1 VSLKI
6 LLKEI
11 ENMVERVITP
21 SAISASPS
29 HATEVVLRTLDLS
42 KQYGT
47 RRAVDHL
54 NLEVYRGEIFGFL
67 GPNGAGKTTTIRCM
81 LDVIRPTSGTIHV
94 LGLDTQRDR
103 HALHERIGYLPG
115 DVRLPGDMTGKQII
129 DYFSQIQGLQ
139 PVMLKDLVARFD
151 VEMKRPL
158 KGYSK
163 GMRQKIGIVLAF
175 MCDPDV
181 LILDEPTS
189 GLDPLLQRTFNEFL
203 LEEQSRGK
211 TVFMSSHIMS
221 DVEKVCQRVAVIRKG
236 ELVTVEEVE
245 TLREKAGQR
254 VTVEFGENASV
265 VPDEMAHVPGVSDV
279 TVSKGVYHMN
289 MSGTMDPLIKALSH
303 YEVLRLQ
310 VEEAPLEEVFLKFYE
325 DVQPQRTV
333 PSSAL
338 QSVKE

>member
-1 VSLKI
+1 MKT
-6 LLKEI
+6 
-11 ENMVERVITP
+11 ITP
-21 SAISASPS
+21 VI
-29 HATEVVLRTLDLS
+29 EIDQLS
-42 KQYGT
+42 KAYGKIQ
-47 RRAVDHL
+47 AVKGISIRV
-54 NLEVYRGEIFGFL
+54 EQGEIFGFL

-81 LDVIRPTSGTIHV
+81 LDVIRPTSGSIRV
-94 LGLDTQRDR
+94 LGFDAQRDR
-103 HALHERIGYLPG
+103 HALHQRIGYLPG
-115 DVRLPGDMTGKQII
+115 DVRLPGEMTGKQII
-129 DYFSQIQGLQ
+129 NYFSQIQGLQ
-139 PVMLKDLVARFD
+139 PVLLQDLVARFD

-189 GLDPLLQRTFNEFL
+189 GLDPLLQKTFNEFL
-203 LEEQSRGK
+203 LEEQARGK

-254 VTVEFGENASV
+254 VTVEFEGNATV
-265 VPDEMAHVPGVSDV
+265 TPNEMAYVPGVSDV
-279 TVSKGVYHMN
+279 TVSKGLYHMN
-289 MSGTMDPLIKALSH
+289 MSGTMDPLIKALSR

-325 DVQPQRTV
+325 DVQPLHTV
-333 PSSAL
+333 PASTL